1 MEVDVVNCATTQAI
15 VNCLQSM
22 ISRFGL
28 PKVMVALGSLPV
40 TDFKEFV
47 ECNKISPVQIS
58 PYYLSKWFSRESCP
72 NI

>member
-1 MEVDVVNCATTQAI
+1 MEVDVVNCATTQAT

-28 PKVMVALGSLPV
+28 PKVMVALGSPV

-58 PYYLSKWFSRESCP
+58 PYYPSKWFSRESCP